1 MIQYS
6 VLSAIQRVDIATAIF
21 LFLILF
27 GFARTV
33 LLGQVLDSKNVVF
46 LTVLFAIWLFLV
58 RVFTNY
64 TMMPFIE
71 EKLNPYPASTTTNT
85 DDSA

>member
-1 MIQYS
+1 MNYS
-6 VLSAIQRVDIATAIF
+6 ALSPIQRVDIATAIF

-33 LLGQVLDSKNVVF
+33 LLGQVLDSKNVIF
-46 LTVLFAIWLFLV
+46 LTILFAIWLFFV

-85 DDSA
+85 DDSV

>member
-1 MIQYS
+1 MNYS
-6 VLSAIQRVDIATAIF
+6 ALSPIQRVDIATAIF

-33 LLGQVLDSKNVVF
+33 LLGQVLDSKNVIF
-46 LTVLFAIWLFLV
+46 LTVLFAIWLFFV

-64 TMMPFIE
+64 TMMPYIE
-71 EKLNPYPASTTTNT
+71 EKLNPYPASTTTVT
-85 DDSA
+85 DNSD

>member
-1 MIQYS
+1 
-6 VLSAIQRVDIATAIF
+6 LSAIQRVDIATAIF

>member
-1 MIQYS
+1 MNYS
-6 VLSAIQRVDIATAIF
+6 ALSPIQRVDIATAIF

-33 LLGQVLDSKNVVF
+33 LLDQVLDSKNVIF
-46 LTVLFAIWLFLV
+46 LTILFAIWLFVV

-85 DDSA
+85 DDSV

>member
-1 MIQYS
+1 MNYS
-6 VLSAIQRVDIATAIF
+6 ALSPIQRVDISTAIF

-33 LLGQVLDSKNVVF
+33 LLGQVLDSKNVIF
-46 LTVLFAIWLFLV
+46 LTVLFAIWLFFV

-64 TMMPFIE
+64 TMMPYIE
-71 EKLNPYPASTTTNT
+71 EKLNPYPASTTTVT

>member
-1 MIQYS
+1 MNYS
-6 VLSAIQRVDIATAIF
+6 GLSPIQRVDIATAIF

-33 LLGQVLDSKNVVF
+33 LLGQVLDSKNVIF
-46 LTVLFAIWLFLV
+46 LTVLFAIWLFFV

-64 TMMPFIE
+64 TMMPYIE
-71 EKLNPYPASTTTNT
+71 EKLNPYPASTTTVT
-85 DDSA
+85 DNSD

>member
-1 MIQYS
+1 MNYS
-6 VLSAIQRVDIATAIF
+6 ALSPIQRVDIATAIF

-33 LLGQVLDSKNVVF
+33 LLGQVLDSKNVIF
-46 LTVLFAIWLFLV
+46 LTVLFAIWLFFV

-64 TMMPFIE
+64 TMMPYIE
-71 EKLNPYPASTTTNT
+71 EQLNPYPASTTTVT
-85 DDSA
+85 DNSD